1 MSDYQR
7 AARAL
12 TYLEK
17 HFEDQPSLAQTA
29 AAVGLSPYHFQRL
42 FRRWVGISPKR
53 FLQNLTLNSAQREL
67 RKGRSLLDTALE
79 VGLSGPGRLH
89 DLFVTLQGMTPGQY
103 QNHGRQMD
111 ISYGVHPTPF
121 GICLIGVAERG
132 ICWLSFGESKNDADT
147 TQMEQTWG
155 ESTFRRSQAL
165 TGGYVKKI
173 FPGAGALPND
183 PLPVLVQGSEFQLR
197 VWRALLGIPLGATAS
212 YGDLAKTVKAP
223 YASRAVGTAVGR
235 NPVSFLIPCHRVI
248 RANGETGQYRW
259 GSPRKQAM
267 LRWEKLHLLATSEEL
282 TS

>member
-1 MSDYQR
+1 MSDYER

-12 TYLEK
+12 TYLET

-29 AAVGLSPYHFQRL
+29 AAVGLSPCHFQRL

-53 FLQNLTLNSAQREL
+53 FVQNLTLNNAQREL
-67 RKGRSLLDTALE
+67 RKGRSLLDTALA

-89 DLFVTLQGMTPGQY
+89 DLFVTLQGMTPAQY
-103 QNHGRQMD
+103 RNHGRQMD

-121 GICLIGVAERG
+121 GICLIGVTERG
-132 ICWLSFGESKNDADT
+132 ICWLSFGESKSDAGT
-147 TQMEQTWG
+147 AQMEQTWAA
-155 ESTFRRSQAL
+155 STFRRSQVL

-212 YGDLAKTVKAP
+212 YGDLAKTVKVP
-223 YASRAVGTAVGR
+223 HASRAVGTAVGR

-259 GSPRKQAM
+259 GSPRKKAM
-267 LRWEKLHLLATSEEL
+267 LRWEKLHLLGTSENP
-282 TS
+282 SS

>member
-1 MSDYQR
+1 MSDYER

-89 DLFVTLQGMTPGQY
+89 DLFVTLQGMTPAQY
-103 QNHGRQMD
+103 RSHGRQMD
-111 ISYGVHPTPF
+111 ISYGTHPTPF
-121 GICLIGVAERG
+121 GICLIGVTERG
-132 ICWLSFGESKNDADT
+132 ICWLSFGESKSDVDIV
-147 TQMEQTWG
+147 QMEQTWG
-155 ESTFRRSQAL
+155 ESTFHQSQGL
-165 TGGYVKKI
+165 TGRYVKKI
-173 FPGAGALPND
+173 FPGAGTLPNN

-212 YGDLAKTVKAP
+212 YGDLAKSVKAP

-267 LRWEKLHLLATSEEL
+267 LRWEKLHLQAAAEKPSR
-282 TS
+282 